1 MERSDGM
8 KSDRKKIRVGES
20 NADLHSSH
28 CAENASPTSRRRKA
42 FAKQWIKNQAS
53 KQTRVDCVI
62 FDAMVSGDTSQRPH
76 SHKISSDPS
85 TYLYST
91 DRPTHNA
98 RFVFSRNNTILSLP
112 GENSITNL
120 IRSKSWPE
128 LLFHLDSAEG
138 ITKINSLKVGNYANP
153 LHLAIFFDS
162 PSYIIDRL
170 CYLRP
175 EFASCTN
182 QRGQVP
188 LHIACSCQRFK
199 PRPHTTS
206 RTMNALSTL
215 LSTDPSTATLEDDD
229 GMSPIELAIMSNF
242 HEKEV
247 RFLRMVSENYHKQ
260 QGGRDQICVRT
271 ARESSPNKRRFVV
284 SCVEDEATGGVSGA
298 QQSFSRLTMWG
309 RPQQSSD
316 LAASTNEH
324 YQSTTAMEGA
334 SSGEDPSESVVDR
347 NSDGREDC
355 KVVDSGSPSTCIP
368 SLKSKRQNTFQAG
381 AA

>member
-1 MERSDGM
+1 M

-28 CAENASPTSRRRKA
+28 CAENASPASRRRKV

-53 KQTRVDCVI
+53 KQTRVDRVI

-162 PSYIIDRL
+162 PPPLTSLTD
-170 CYLRP
+170 CATSDQNLRP
-175 EFASCTN
+175 APTN
-182 QRGQVP
+182 
-188 LHIACSCQRFK
+188 
-199 PRPHTTS
+199 
-206 RTMNALSTL
+206 
-215 LSTDPSTATLEDDD
+215 
-229 GMSPIELAIMSNF
+229 
-242 HEKEV
+242 
-247 RFLRMVSENYHKQ
+247 
-260 QGGRDQICVRT
+260 
-271 ARESSPNKRRFVV
+271 
-284 SCVEDEATGGVSGA
+284 
-298 QQSFSRLTMWG
+298 
-309 RPQQSSD
+309 
-316 LAASTNEH
+316 AAKSL
-324 YQSTTAMEGA
+324 
-334 SSGEDPSESVVDR
+334 
-347 NSDGREDC
+347 
-355 KVVDSGSPSTCIP
+355 CI
-368 SLKSKRQNTFQAG
+368 
-381 AA
+381 